1 VLFHPWIWDPDP
13 GTGWKKIRIWI
24 WDEHPRL
31 FFREVRNSFLVK
43 NAVLKFLDADP
54 DPGSEIRDLVN
65 PGPGIRDG
73 KKSDGM

>member
-1 VLFHPWIWDPDP
+1 MNIPDYFS
-13 GTGWKKIRIWI
+13 
-24 WDEHPRL
+24 ERL
-31 FFREVRNSFLVK
+31 ETVFWVK
-43 NAVLKFLDADP
+43 NAVLKFLDA